1 MRMTWGHRH
10 ALSVVVML
18 SSGMIFGCAETEFL
32 SSAVKG
38 AAGPGSNGPP
48 AKGYK
53 IGNPYAIGG
62 VWYYPKADYEYT
74 ETGIASWYGN
84 DFHGKQTA
92 NGELFDMNLVSAAH
106 RTLPM
111 PSIVRVT
118 NLNNG
123 RSLLVRVNDRGPFA
137 HGRIID
143 MSRRAAQLLGF
154 EMQGTAPV
162 RVDIVAEDSR
172 QLALA
177 AQGGGTVRGE
187 DEPPAP
193 EAAPRGAV
201 VAAELPSSRPSV
213 SGAQPAPVLTP
224 QRTSP
229 ASAPEP
235 AAAHVG
241 EVSTVPVAGSPRIF
255 IQAGA
260 FSQYD
265 NANRA
270 RAALGQ
276 VGDAQITQAPGS
288 QRLFRVRLG
297 PLPNVA
303 SADQQLESVIAAGY
317 PEARI
322 VID

>member
-1 MRMTWGHRH
+1 MRMTWGQRH
-10 ALSVVVML
+10 ALRVVVML
-18 SSGMIFGCAETEFL
+18 STGMIFGCAETEFL

-38 AAGPGSNGPP
+38 AAGPGTNAPQGR
-48 AKGYK
+48 GYK
-53 IGNPYAIGG
+53 VGNPYAIGG
-62 VWYYPKADYEYT
+62 VWYYPKVDYEYS

-92 NGELFDMNLVSAAH
+92 NGETFDMNLVSAAH

-118 NLNNG
+118 NLDNG

-143 MSRRAAQLLGF
+143 MSRRGAQLLGF

-162 RVDIVAEDSR
+162 KVEIVADASR
-172 QLALA
+172 QLALN
-177 AQGGGTVRGE
+177 AQGGSPVRGE

-193 EAAPRGAV
+193 EAAPRGSV
-201 VAAELPSSRPSV
+201 VAAELPSPRRP
-213 SGAQPAPVLTP
+213 AAEQPAPTLTP
-224 QRTSP
+224 QP
-229 ASAPEP
+229 ARPP
-235 AAAHVG
+235 AAIPVASVG
-241 EVSTVPVAGSPRIF
+241 EVSTVPVPGSPRIF

-265 NANRA
+265 NANRT
-270 RAALGQ
+270 RAALTR
-276 VGDAQITQAPGS
+276 VGDAQITQAPGN

-297 PLPNVA
+297 PLSNVA
-303 SADQQLESVIAAGY
+303 AADQQLEAVIAAGY
-317 PEARI
+317 PDARI

>member
-1 MRMTWGHRH
+1 MRMTSWRRH
-10 ALSVVVML
+10 ARTVLL
-18 SSGMIFGCAETEFL
+18 LLASSAAVGCAETEFL

-38 AAGPGSNGPP
+38 AAGPGDSGQSVQTR
-48 AKGYK
+48 GYK
-53 IGNPYAIGG
+53 IGKPYAIQG
-62 VWYYPKADYEYT
+62 VWYYPKVDYEYS
-74 ETGIASWYGN
+74 ETGIASWYGTE
-84 DFHGKQTA
+84 FHGRATA
-92 NGELFDMNLVSAAH
+92 NGEVFDMNLVTAAH

-118 NLNNG
+118 NMNNG
-123 RSLLVRVNDRGPFA
+123 RSLLARVNDRGPFA

-143 MSRRAAQLLGF
+143 MSRRSAQLLGF

-162 RVDIVAEDSR
+162 RVEIVADASR
-172 QLALA
+172 QIAFE
-177 AQGGGTVRGE
+177 AQGGVAGRGE
-187 DEPPAP
+187 DEPPLP

-201 VAAELPSSRPSV
+201 VAAELPA
-213 SGAQPAPVLTP
+213 SGKPAESQTA
-224 QRTSP
+224 P
-229 ASAPEP
+229 ALRP
-235 AAAHVG
+235 AAPGDRPAVPVAAIG
-241 EVSTVPVAGSPRIF
+241 EVSTVPVSGSPRMY

-265 NANRA
+265 NANRT
-270 RAALGQ
+270 RVTLGRL
-276 VGDAQITQAPGS
+276 GDAQISQAPGG

-303 SADQQLESVIAAGY
+303 LADQQLEAVIAAGF